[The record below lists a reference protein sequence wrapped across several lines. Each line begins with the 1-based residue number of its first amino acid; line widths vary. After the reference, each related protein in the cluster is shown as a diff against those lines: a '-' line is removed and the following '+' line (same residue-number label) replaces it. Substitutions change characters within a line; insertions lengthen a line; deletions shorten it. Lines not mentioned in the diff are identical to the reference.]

1 MVRLRPDWWRRH
13 RWQIESYERHGAA
26 ENGSEFQ
33 SRHEILLREISLCAL
48 NSFDEEHDIQMLRIT
63 SVARSCIS
71 AELCCA
77 DLC

>member
-33 SRHEILLREISLCAL
+33 SRHEIFLREISLCAL
-48 NSFDEEHDIQMLRIT
+48 NSFDEEHDT
-63 SVARSCIS
+63 AN
-71 AELCCA
+71 AENYLSREELYLC
-77 DLC
+77 